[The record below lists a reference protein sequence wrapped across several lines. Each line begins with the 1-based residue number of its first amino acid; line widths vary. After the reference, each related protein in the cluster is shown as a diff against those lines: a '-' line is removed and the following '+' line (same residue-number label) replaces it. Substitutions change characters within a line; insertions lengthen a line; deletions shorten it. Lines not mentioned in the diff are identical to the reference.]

1 MFQAASDSLQPDEY
15 MEYSIAAIRHNKKMQ
30 EYTQT
35 NQVDRIK
42 FAVALIR
49 DMIGSC
55 IPVEQAPERSNDR
68 NQS

>member
-42 FAVALIR
+42 FAVALGLGWLDIL
-49 DMIGSC
+49 DK
-55 IPVEQAPERSNDR
+55 RS
-68 NQS
+68 